1 MMLRVSVG
9 IPVLLVVGCAST
21 TATPP
26 CGGTQP
32 LGCSIPAAVLVA
44 SKDYEAQ
51 ADKFHNACVTHDLCY
66 RHGEATYGVTRKEC
80 DVEFYDNMKAA
91 CSGFKGLGVL
101 DPEEFAKCQFAAKQ
115 NYEAVRTHGEK
126 HFRSATSTSGSRD
139 SRRIRASFWA
149 AWPWYVSPAFLE
161 PVAKNADGWPQLPD
175 SLMTIS

>member
-126 HFRSATSTSGSRD
+126 HFRSATSTYCAYR
-139 SRRIRASFWA
+139 
-149 AWPWYVSPAFLE
+149 
-161 PVAKNADGWPQLPD
+161 
-175 SLMTIS
+175 